1 VAGSYAISQDEL
13 IQHKATS
20 GEISLDAE
28 SLDIPAGKLIPTLQ
42 ELFGLEKEYA
52 LRKAAVL
59 RRYWFG
65 PGDTIYVETIG
76 SDGKRYG
83 FEEEKG

>member
-1 VAGSYAISQDEL
+1 MQS
-13 IQHKATS
+13 
-20 GEISLDAE
+20 
-28 SLDIPAGKLIPTLQ
+28 
-42 ELFGLEKEYA
+42 
-52 LRKAAVL
+52 R
-59 RRYWFG
+59 FG

>member
-65 PGDTIYVETIG
+65 RLCIESP
-76 SDGKRYG
+76 
-83 FEEEKG
+83 